1 MKNEILINTIRTRPR
16 FKVVSG
22 MSAQGF
28 SDKVNLHLKNR
39 SRVLSGYCNTEVG
52 RISVIQDQDKYWAPQ
67 LELRIEKNPDNPSQI
82 EIRGIFGPRN
92 SVWTLFMF
100 SYGLGGAILLT
111 TGLYGWIELALDI
124 GNFWV
129 WTNLIGLILI
139 IGPYVSSFVGKRIAR
154 NHVDL
159 LRAFIERVLVEEK
172 VIS

>member
-52 RISVIQDQDKYWAPQ
+52 RISMIQDQDKYWAPQ

-82 EIRGIFGPRN
+82 EIRGIFVPRN

-111 TGLYGWIELALDI
+111 TCLY
-124 GNFWV
+124 
-129 WTNLIGLILI
+129 
-139 IGPYVSSFVGKRIAR
+139 
-154 NHVDL
+154 
-159 LRAFIERVLVEEK
+159 
-172 VIS
+172 